1 MNFWQERSGTRR
13 QNWLVYYLSPS
24 MCPKKKKNL
33 ANLIFLV
40 IIRCKGKHIT
50 QPQDYSRYLINIGF
64 LSCMFWK
71 ILIDWKIKDY
81 ITHEMDSNW
90 DEIPQDYENVSVN
103 DLEMKTQ
110 GLFWILFLNLTVL
123 SSHIIPLIAREFGVH
138 LTYTGYILQ
147 SISFQ
152 ILALNQFQW
161 LFTFLTEA

>member
-1 MNFWQERSGTRR
+1 MKLLSTLSFPQEVAQKTSAIILIVITR
-13 QNWLVYYLSPS
+13 Y
-24 MCPKKKKNL
+24 
-33 ANLIFLV
+33 
-40 IIRCKGKHIT
+40 KGKYLA
-50 QPQDYSRYLINIGF
+50 QSQDYSRYLINIGF
-64 LSCMFWK
+64 LTCIYLK

-81 ITHEMDSNW
+81 TTRDMESNRGG
-90 DEIPQDYENVSVN
+90 IPQDYGNVSVN

-110 GLFWILFLNLTVL
+110 GLFWILFLNLTVS

-161 LFTFLTEA
+161 LFTFPTEA